1 MYNRRSTLRRS
12 HRRGNVML
20 YVVVT
25 LPVFLGFAGMAVDV
39 GRLQLSKTEAQVCA
53 DAAARYAAA
62 GAANS
67 STPTTTAQACAAAI
81 AAQSY
86 VDGGRPTINASEVIL
101 GTYNSSTK
109 VFTTSSTGNAVK
121 VTVRQTLNRTGGFP
135 LFMSV
140 FRNGNAAQQV
150 TATAIARCTVT
161 TTTISPPASGNLWL
175 SGMPDNT
182 TTQNGRPD
190 NSVVWD
196 NSGTS
201 SSAAQRPLVVDL
213 ASIGLSGGDTIKLE
227 GLSGSASWQNWSSGS
242 TNAAD
247 GDTSFLVA
255 NGATYPS
262 SVPGTRNNGIA
273 NVPAPIGAAMGVLLT
288 NSAPNPTSA
297 PAGLDFGT
305 QAPRDYSSVSPLTK
319 QVFFIGDGKTSTGE
333 TQTIVIPTGATKLYL
348 GMMDAWQWNDNVGNF
363 STKLYGDATV
373 TLVK

>member
-1 MYNRRSTLRRS
+1 MDNRRSTLIRFG
-12 HRRGNVML
+12 RRGNVML

-25 LPVFLGFAGMAVDV
+25 LPVFLGFAGFAVDV
-39 GRLQLSKTEAQVCA
+39 GRLQLSKTEAQTCA
-53 DAAARYAAA
+53 DAAARYAAS

-67 STPTTTAQACAAAI
+67 STPSTTAKACAAAI

-101 GTYNSSTK
+101 GTYNSTTK
-109 VFTTSSTGNAVK
+109 LFTASSTGDCVQ
-121 VTVRQTLNRTGGFP
+121 VTVRQILNRTGGVP
-135 LFMSV
+135 LFMSI

-150 TATAIARCTVT
+150 TATAVARCTVT

-182 TTQNGRPD
+182 TTQNGRSD
-190 NSVVWD
+190 DSTVWD
-196 NSGTS
+196 NNGTS
-201 SSAAQRPLVVDL
+201 TNQKQRPLVVDL
-213 ASIGLSGGDTIKLE
+213 TTVGLSAGDTIKLE
-227 GLSGSASWQNWSSGS
+227 GLSGSASWQNWSSGT
-242 TNAAD
+242 TNTAD
-247 GDTSFLVA
+247 GDTTFLVA

-262 SVPGTRNNGIA
+262 SVPSTSNNGIA
-273 NVPAPIGAAMGVLLT
+273 NVRAPIGAVMGVFLT
-288 NSAPNPTSA
+288 SNAPNLTSA

-305 QAPRDYSSVSPLTK
+305 QAQRDYSSISPLTK

-363 STKLYGDATV
+363 STKLYGDTTV